1 MNDPPRPSHPEITVE
16 ILGSLLSE
24 TFLRDVRHFEETDS
38 TNTQSLQLISSGN
51 AFETPLLIYAETQS
65 AGRGRGANTWWSQS
79 GSLTFS
85 IIVDVQELGI
95 SREQQPQLSLL
106 TGLALL
112 HTGQSLIPRGDFAVK
127 WPNDVYLSGK
137 KLAGILTEV
146 PPVSPH
152 HAVIGVGININN
164 SFAEAPAELHDSSI
178 SLVDHSGQSLDRLEI
193 LKSFLQHIE
202 AQFLTLA
209 RGEPVFENWAEH
221 CLLTGKT
228 VTIQIGPNSVSGL
241 CRGIDDSGALLL
253 ETDRGMQRM
262 LGGVVAEWSSR

>member
-1 MNDPPRPSHPEITVE
+1 MLS
-16 ILGSLLSE
+16 SLLTE

-38 TNTQSLQLISSGN
+38 TNTQSLQLIASGE
-51 AFETPLLIYAETQS
+51 AIETPLLIYAEAQS

-85 IIVDVQELGI
+85 LVIDMQELGL
-95 SREQQPQLSLL
+95 SPEQQPQLSLL

-112 HTGQSLIPRGDFAVK
+112 QTGQSLIPRGNFAVK

-146 PPVSPH
+146 PTGSPRR
-152 HAVIGVGININN
+152 AVIGVGININN
-164 SFAEAPAELHDSSI
+164 RFAAAPAELHESSI
-178 SLVDHSGQSLDRLEI
+178 SLVDHSGQSMDRGEV
-193 LKSFLQHIE
+193 LKSFLQQLE
-202 AQFLTLA
+202 EQFLQLA
-209 RGEPVFENWAEH
+209 QGEPVLENWPEY

-228 VTIQIGPNSVSGL
+228 VTLQTGPHTVTGL

-253 ETDRGMQRM
+253 ETEQGLQRM
-262 LGGVVAEWSSR
+262 LGGTVSKWGSR

>member
-1 MNDPPRPSHPEITVE
+1 MLSA
-16 ILGSLLSE
+16 LLKE

-38 TNTQSLQLISSGN
+38 TNTQSLQLIASGE
-51 AFETPLLIYAETQS
+51 ALETPLLIYAETQS

-85 IIVDVQELGI
+85 LIVDIRELGI
-95 SREQQPQLSLL
+95 PPELQPQLSLL

-112 HTGQSLIPRGDFAVK
+112 QTSQSLIPHGDFAVK

-146 PPVSPH
+146 PPGSPR
-152 HAVIGVGININN
+152 HAVVGVGVNINN
-164 SFAEAPAELHDSSI
+164 SFTEAPAELHKSSI
-178 SLVDHSGQSLDRLEI
+178 SLADHSGQMLDRGEI
-193 LKSFLQHIE
+193 LKSFLQHLE
-202 AQFLTLA
+202 EQFLQLA
-209 RGEPVFENWAEH
+209 QGEPVFEHWPKY

-228 VTIQIGPNSVSGL
+228 VTLQAGPKTVTGL

-253 ETDRGMQRM
+253 ETDRGLQRM
-262 LGGVVAEWSSR
+262 LGGTVSKWGSR